1 MNLRNQ
7 IDESVVGCSRYI
19 GLFELFKCEVFSH
32 PCYYH
37 VMMDIKLFI
46 TWLRL
51 IVQYCE
57 ILRLPRWRAREV
69 DAVSGVINPAPLH
82 FLLGRHW
89 IQQQGKA
96 IFSLLLTS
104 IEMSRH

>member
-1 MNLRNQ
+1 MLYQ
-7 IDESVVGCSRYI
+7 
-19 GLFELFKCEVFSH
+19 
-32 PCYYH
+32 
-37 VMMDIKLFI
+37 VMTDIKLFI
-46 TWLRL
+46 NWLRL
-51 IVQYCE
+51 IVQYCA

-69 DAVSGVINPAPLH
+69 EAVSGVINPAPLH
-82 FLLGRHW
+82 FLHGRHW